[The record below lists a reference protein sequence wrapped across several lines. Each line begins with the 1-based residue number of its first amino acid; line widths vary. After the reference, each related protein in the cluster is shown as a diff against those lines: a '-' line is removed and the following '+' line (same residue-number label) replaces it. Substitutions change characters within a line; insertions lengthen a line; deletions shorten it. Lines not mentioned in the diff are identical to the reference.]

1 MQVIIEVIKCN
12 NDRYDHL
19 YNIRAVKKGCRQPLG
34 NFCDEYGQYVYHP
47 MQIARAIRWVR
58 DDVTR
63 NIPDV
68 LDIQVNNFTAVE
80 L

>member
-1 MQVIIEVIKCN
+1 MQVIIEVTNCN

-19 YNIRAVKKGCRQPLG
+19 YNIRAVQKDGSPIG
-34 NFCDEYGQYVYHP
+34 NHCDEYSQYVYHP
-47 MQIARAIRWVR
+47 MQIARAVKWLR

-63 NIPDV
+63 NEYV
-68 LDIQVNNFTAVE
+68 LDIRVNNMTAVE

>member
-1 MQVIIEVIKCN
+1 MQVIIEVTKCN

-19 YNIRAVKKGCRQPLG
+19 YNIRAVQKNGAPVG
-34 NFCDEYGQYVYHP
+34 MPEEYSQYVYHP
-47 MQIARAIRWVR
+47 MQISRAVRWLR

-68 LDIQVNNFTAVE
+68 LNIVVNNFTAVKV
-80 L
+80 

>member
-19 YNIRAVKKGCRQPLG
+19 YNIRAVQKNGAPIG
-34 NFCDEYGQYVYHP
+34 MPEEYGHYVYHP
-47 MQIARAIRWVR
+47 IQIARAVRWVR

-68 LDIQVNNFTAVE
+68 LDIQVDNFTAVE

>member
-19 YNIRAVKKGCRQPLG
+19 YNIRAVQKNCAPVGMPE
-34 NFCDEYGQYVYHP
+34 EYSQYVYHP
-47 MQIARAIRWVR
+47 EQVARAVKWAIKDVIR
-58 DDVTR
+58 
-63 NIPDV
+63 NEHV
-68 LDIQVNNFTAVE
+68 LDVRVNNMTAVE

>member
-19 YNIRAVKKGCRQPLG
+19 YNIRAVQKNGAPVG
-34 NFCDEYGQYVYHP
+34 MPEEYSQYVYHP
-47 MQIARAIRWVR
+47 MQIARAVKWLR

-63 NIPDV
+63 NEYV
-68 LDIQVNNFTAVE
+68 LDIRVNNMTAVE

>member
-12 NDRYDHL
+12 NDRHDHL
-19 YNIRAVKKGCRQPLG
+19 YNIRAVQKNRAPLG
-34 NFCDEYGQYVYHP
+34 FPNEYGQYVYHP

-58 DDVTR
+58 DDVIR
-63 NIPDV
+63 NEYV
-68 LDIQVNNFTAVE
+68 LDVRVNNRTAVE

>member
-1 MQVIIEVIKCN
+1 MPE
-12 NDRYDHL
+12 
-19 YNIRAVKKGCRQPLG
+19 
-34 NFCDEYGQYVYHP
+34 EYGHYVYHP
-47 MQIARAIRWVR
+47 MQIARAVRWVR

-68 LDIQVNNFTAVE
+68 LDIQVDNFTAVE

>member
-1 MQVIIEVIKCN
+1 MQVIIEVTKCN

-19 YNIRAVKKGCRQPLG
+19 YNIRAVQKNGAPVG
-34 NFCDEYGQYVYHP
+34 MPEEYGQYVYHP
-47 MQIARAIRWVR
+47 MQIARAVRWLR

-68 LDIQVNNFTAVE
+68 LNIVVNNFTAVE
-80 L
+80 V

>member
-1 MQVIIEVIKCN
+1 MQVIIEVTKCN

-19 YNIRAVKKGCRQPLG
+19 YNIRAVKKDRSPVG
-34 NFCDEYGQYVYHP
+34 NFCGEYSQYVYHP
-47 MQIARAIRWVR
+47 AQVARAVKWVR

-63 NIPDV
+63 NEYV
-68 LDIQVNNFTAVE
+68 LDIRVNNMTAVE

>member
-1 MQVIIEVIKCN
+1 MQVIIEVTKCN

-19 YNIRAVKKGCRQPLG
+19 YNIRAVQKNGAPVG
-34 NFCDEYGQYVYHP
+34 MPEEYSQYVYHP
-47 MQIARAIRWVR
+47 MQIARAVRWLR

-68 LDIQVNNFTAVE
+68 LNIVVNNFTAVKV
-80 L
+80 

>member
-19 YNIRAVKKGCRQPLG
+19 YNIRAVQKNGAPVG
-34 NFCDEYGQYVYHP
+34 MPEEYGQYVYHP
-47 MQIARAIRWVR
+47 SQIARAVKWVR

-63 NIPDV
+63 NEYV
-68 LDIQVNNFTAVE
+68 LDVRVNNMTAVE

>member
-19 YNIRAVKKGCRQPLG
+19 YNIRAVQKNGAPVG
-34 NFCDEYGQYVYHP
+34 MPEEYGHYVYHP
-47 MQIARAIRWVR
+47 SQIARAVKWVR

-63 NIPDV
+63 NEYV
-68 LDIQVNNFTAVE
+68 LDVRVNNMTEVE

>member
-19 YNIRAVKKGCRQPLG
+19 YNIRAVQKNRAPLG
-34 NFCDEYGQYVYHP
+34 FPNEYGQYVYHP
-47 MQIARAIRWVR
+47 MQIARAVRWVR

-68 LDIQVNNFTAVE
+68 LDIRVDNFTAVE